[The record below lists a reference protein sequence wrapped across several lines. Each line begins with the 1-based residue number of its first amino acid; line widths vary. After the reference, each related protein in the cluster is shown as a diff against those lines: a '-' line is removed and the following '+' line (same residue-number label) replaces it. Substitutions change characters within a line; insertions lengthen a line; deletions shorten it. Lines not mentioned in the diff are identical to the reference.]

1 MGGDESLPSRPSG
14 FDYMCIAIRSPDTLR
29 IILGT
34 DNEAIVI
41 RKIIEERWPRGI
53 EKETIHLNGVHE
65 FELKGC
71 PFGEYTSFSEDAAT
85 SRMAERILHRLY
97 RDGWKLQISSN
108 LTRTTDLTTWF
119 FKKAPFANDSS
130 QQFLVVRVC
139 SSDTLMVINAPTD
152 LHQLF
157 RDVVK
162 KSWPKVI
169 QKWTYE
175 DGVLL
180 IKLKGFP
187 WCPDGEETV
196 HSRALLQTIISSL
209 LRKQWN
215 LYGNSNLEQRRT
227 NTLFFEHNPNM
238 VLEQP
243 SPTHF
248 TISLNGDDKLRV
260 ISASEM
266 SVGAVRDT
274 IKSCWLKGIQK
285 ESRYAGSWE
294 FKLRGNPW
302 WPSGGEAVESRF
314 LILTLMDTLQARGW
328 SPVVAIDSSWKLSDK
343 SCLIFRES
351 PPRHSPFFCVSLN
364 ETDLMRLINAPEDVV
379 EV

>member
-1 MGGDESLPSRPSG
+1 
-14 FDYMCIAIRSPDTLR
+14 MCIAICSPDTLR

-41 RKIIEERWPRGI
+41 RKIIKETWPRGI

-119 FKKAPFANDSS
+119 FKKAPSANDSS

-139 SSDTLMVINAPTD
+139 SSDTLMVINALTD

-157 RDVVK
+157 RDAVK

-196 HSRALLQTIISSL
+196 HSRAL
-209 LRKQWN
+209 
-215 LYGNSNLEQRRT
+215 
-227 NTLFFEHNPNM
+227 
-238 VLEQP
+238 
-243 SPTHF
+243 
-248 TISLNGDDKLRV
+248 
-260 ISASEM
+260 
-266 SVGAVRDT
+266 
-274 IKSCWLKGIQK
+274 
-285 ESRYAGSWE
+285 
-294 FKLRGNPW
+294 
-302 WPSGGEAVESRF
+302 
-314 LILTLMDTLQARGW
+314 
-328 SPVVAIDSSWKLSDK
+328 
-343 SCLIFRES
+343 
-351 PPRHSPFFCVSLN
+351 
-364 ETDLMRLINAPEDVV
+364 
-379 EV
+379 